1 MKKTVTALAGTAV
14 AFALA
19 LASPQAAHAQSV
31 TMKIATATINDTQHE
46 WMKRFQKRM
55 QAKAADRVTVQL
67 FPASQLGDI
76 SRMIEGMQLGT
87 VEAFVGPSV
96 FFVGVDPRNQ
106 VTWAPGLFDD
116 MDHCWRTVMD
126 DRFRDYWFPIME
138 GRGIGTMSIFCTG
151 VQAFLTKKEIT
162 KLDDLK
168 GLKIRVLA
176 SELEVKPMQ
185 ALGVAPTPLNFA
197 DIMPALQTNAID
209 GVSSI
214 PILYNALKMHTV
226 AKHITVGGL
235 FKSSVPVYM
244 SKVWWD
250 KVPADL
256 RALMLSEARKV
267 EQELIAW
274 NEVANNATFDSWK
287 QAGGTVATL
296 APDQQA
302 ELIRITT
309 PVAAAVLESKP
320 GVKEAYAKTLEVAAA
335 TR

>member
-1 MKKTVTALAGTAV
+1 
-14 AFALA
+14 
-19 LASPQAAHAQSV
+19 
-31 TMKIATATINDTQHE
+31 MKIATATINDTQHE

-55 QAKAADRVTVQL
+55 EAKAAGRVTVQL
-67 FPASQLGDI
+67 YPASQLGDI

-106 VTWAPGLFDD
+106 VTWAPGLWDD
-116 MDHCWRTVMD
+116 IDHCWRTVMD
-126 DRFRDYWFPIME
+126 DRFRDYWFPIMDKV
-138 GRGIGTMSIFCTG
+138 GIGTISIFCTG

-176 SELEVKPMQ
+176 SELEIKPMQ
-185 ALGVAPTPLNFA
+185 AIGVAPTPLNFA

-214 PILYNALKMHTV
+214 PILFNALKMYSV
-226 AKHITVGGL
+226 AKHITVTGL
-235 FKSSVPVYM
+235 FKSSVPVYV

-250 KVPADL
+250 KLPADL
-256 RALMLSEARKV
+256 RSLMLGEARKV

-274 NEVANNATFDSWK
+274 NEVANNATFENWK
-287 QAGGTVATL
+287 QNGGTVGAL
-296 APDQQA
+296 PPDDQA
-302 ELIRITT
+302 QLIKITT
-309 PVAAAVLESKP
+309 PVAASVLESKP
-320 GVKEAYAKTLEVAAA
+320 GVKEAYQKTLEVAAA